1 MLDWDRLKLDIYKE
15 VNNYPLIKKDNALIK
30 KDPPIHQLS
39 WNLPEFEFTHFFS
52 TLGNF
57 PKFFWSNKE
66 ASTEVMGLGIFQE
79 YKTEQDIEQIE
90 KTIAKENLDVK
101 LFASFQFENTPTGKK
116 KNKGCPLGNWE
127 NFEKSHYI
135 IPTILF
141 IKEDRNFRIVI
152 NLSAKQVAN
161 DTAKARTIFELDHL
175 LSLNFDRLKR
185 IDLVTTEYQP
195 SRLEWNQM
203 LLKSELM
210 FKKSKLNK
218 VVLARKKVLTFEGD
232 DLAKNIFIK
241 LSEQRSLNDYFFYW
255 EKTPGQV
262 FLGISPETL
271 FKRSDRKLNIDS
283 LAGTRPRGTTKE
295 SDQSLGEVLLN
306 SKKDLKEHRIV
317 TDWIKEAM
325 SELVDAFHK
334 NKTEKLLKLR
344 HVQHIHT
351 PIKAILKKDL
361 SNLDI
366 IRKLHPTPAVGG
378 IPQKE
383 ALEFIKEHEPFHR
396 GLYAAPIGMVDSHSS
411 EFAVGIRSAL
421 IKGNE
426 VTLFGGAGIVLES
439 DAKEE
444 WIETENKMKNFTEI
458 FHHE

>member
-1 MLDWDRLKLDIYKE
+1 MLNWDRLKLDIYKE
-15 VNNYPLIKKDNALIK
+15 VSSYPLIKKDNTLIK
-30 KDPPIHQLS
+30 KDTPIHQLS
-39 WNLPEFEFTHFFS
+39 WNLPDFEFVNFFS

-66 ASTEVMGLGIFQE
+66 ASTEVMGLGIHKEF
-79 YKTEQDIEQIE
+79 KTEQDIEEIE
-90 KTIAKENLDVK
+90 KTIVKEDHDVK

-135 IPTILF
+135 MPTLQF
-141 IKEDRNFRIVI
+141 IRENGKTRLVL
-152 NLSAKQVAN
+152 NLSENQIA
-161 DTAKARTIFELDHL
+161 DETAKARTVFELDNL
-175 LSLNFDRLKR
+175 LTLNFDRLKK
-185 IDLVTTEYQP
+185 INLVTTEYQP

-203 LLKSELM
+203 LLNSEIM
-210 FKKSKLNK
+210 FKKSNLDK

-232 DLAKNIFIK
+232 DITKNIFQK
-241 LSEQRSLNDYFFYW
+241 LSDQRSLNDYFFYW

-262 FLGISPETL
+262 FIGISPETL
-271 FKRSDRKLNIDS
+271 FKRTKRQISLDS
-283 LAGTRPRGTTKE
+283 LAGTRPRGGSKE
-295 SDQSLGEVLLN
+295 ADQSLGDALLN
-306 SKKDLKEHRIV
+306 SKKDIKEHRIV
-317 TDWIKEAM
+317 THWIKETM
-325 SELVDAFHK
+325 KDIVGAFHRQK
-334 NKTEKLLKLR
+334 KETLLKLR

-351 PIKAILKKDL
+351 PIKAVLKENI

-378 IPQKE
+378 LPQRE
-383 ALEFIKEHEPFHR
+383 ALEFIRENEPFHR
-396 GLYAAPIGMVDSHSS
+396 GLYAAPIGLVDAKSS

-444 WIETENKMKNFTEI
+444 WVETENKMKNFTEI
-458 FHHE
+458 FSS